1 MVGHTGVLE
10 AAVTACAKVDE
21 CVGRIIEATLARGGS
36 LVVAADHGNCE
47 QMFDPD
53 TNAPHTAHTTY
64 DVPLIV
70 VGEAFRG
77 RKVRGDREAAGWFDP
92 AVRARRGR
100 LADIMPTCLDM
111 MGLAKP
117 AEMSGESLL
126 A

>member
-1 MVGHTGVLE
+1 
-10 AAVTACAKVDE
+10 
-21 CVGRIIEATLARGGS
+21 
-36 LVVAADHGNCE
+36 
-47 QMFDPD
+47 MFDPD

-77 RKVRGDREAAGWFDP
+77 RRVRGDREAAGWFDP

-117 AEMSGESLL
+117 GEMSGESLL